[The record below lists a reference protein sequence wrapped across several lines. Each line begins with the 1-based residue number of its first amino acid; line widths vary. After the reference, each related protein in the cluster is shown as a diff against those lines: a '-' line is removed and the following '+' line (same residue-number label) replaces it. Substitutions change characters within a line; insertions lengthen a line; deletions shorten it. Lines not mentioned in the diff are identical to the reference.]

1 MIQDKLS
8 AIAKKYGVNSAVKA
22 VGGISRYIKI
32 MHNDD
37 LSEYYKASQLLPYK
51 MSQNG
56 MSLYIDD
63 LIVQLHGF
71 EDKRFGS
78 IRESKKLGDF
88 RYGSKDYLSYKF
100 TAEIHP
106 MNMENGQKMWR
117 VVGTSGDRGFG
128 YSFISQR
135 LTLGIRHRTQIYNQ
149 IIDRFNLNNYLQ

>member
-100 TAEIHP
+100 TAESHP
-106 MNMENGQKMWR
+106 MKMENGQKH
-117 VVGTSGDRGFG
+117 GTLDLLQQTITDKLC
-128 YSFISQR
+128 Y
-135 LTLGIRHRTQIYNQ
+135 LIRM
-149 IIDRFNLNNYLQ
+149 NLEKVASP